1 MNLNNEESLLSLEK
15 TISSVNGIYIGSETN
30 KNLFYFSNVVTDSR
44 NVVENSL
51 FVPLVGEFQNGH
63 IYVDQAIEKG
73 ATVIFID
80 SKEYES
86 NSNKYKEL
94 TEECKNLSVIV
105 VENTL
110 YALQAIAE
118 TYVEQFPNLIKVAI
132 TGSSGKTTTK
142 ELVVAVL
149 KQKYNVVHTE
159 GNFNS
164 ETGLPLS
171 VFKIRKEHEVGV
183 FEMGMNRQDEIGEIS
198 KVLKPEYA
206 IITNIGSAHIGMLGS
221 RDNIAIE
228 KKKAFT
234 YVSKT
239 GAVFIPAEDE
249 YCNFLQKDVLGK
261 VVLFGENISSD
272 VNHIEYLKDCGLDG
286 SVFCLDGIQINLK
299 IPGIYNYRN
308 ALASIALAKELD
320 LTAEEIKAGIENLSR
335 LNSRMESSE
344 LNLKGNIKVNLI
356 RDCYNANFESM
367 SSVINFCDSLSNV
380 NKRIY
385 VLGDMLELGSESDE
399 IHSKIGKQIAAGHS
413 DYVIFVGEQMEKAAK
428 VAKENGY
435 KNSLCIP
442 FADDDAMLFAS
453 QFIVDCVE
461 ENDVILLKGSRGI
474 ALERII
480 PLVADSEAKNE

>member
-1 MNLNNEESLLSLEK
+1 MNLTNEESLLSLEK

-118 TYVEQFPNLIKVAI
+118 TYVEQFPELIKVAI

-142 ELVVAVL
+142 ELVVSVL
-149 KQKYNVVHTE
+149 KQKYNVVYTQ

-228 KKKAFT
+228 KN
-234 YVSKT
+234 
-239 GAVFIPAEDE
+239 
-249 YCNFLQKDVLGK
+249 NF
-261 VVLFGENISSD
+261 S
-272 VNHIEYLKDCGLDG
+272 
-286 SVFCLDGIQINLK
+286 
-299 IPGIYNYRN
+299 
-308 ALASIALAKELD
+308 
-320 LTAEEIKAGIENLSR
+320 
-335 LNSRMESSE
+335 
-344 LNLKGNIKVNLI
+344 
-356 RDCYNANFESM
+356 
-367 SSVINFCDSLSNV
+367 
-380 NKRIY
+380 
-385 VLGDMLELGSESDE
+385 
-399 IHSKIGKQIAAGHS
+399 
-413 DYVIFVGEQMEKAAK
+413 
-428 VAKENGY
+428 
-435 KNSLCIP
+435 
-442 FADDDAMLFAS
+442 
-453 QFIVDCVE
+453 
-461 ENDVILLKGSRGI
+461 
-474 ALERII
+474 
-480 PLVADSEAKNE
+480 